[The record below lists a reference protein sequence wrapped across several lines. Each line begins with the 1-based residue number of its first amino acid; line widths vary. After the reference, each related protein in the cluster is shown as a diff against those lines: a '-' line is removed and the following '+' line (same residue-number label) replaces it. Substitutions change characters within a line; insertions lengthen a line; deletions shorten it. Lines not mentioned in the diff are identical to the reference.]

1 MTMRYSQLYVL
12 YSLNPAGVKLGFKKE
27 GDTTKPAFLS
37 YRQKR
42 GGFLLVLHLL
52 LGL

>member
-27 GDTTKPAFLS
+27 GDTTKPAFL
-37 YRQKR
+37 
-42 GGFLLVLHLL
+42 GGNKPVVQ
-52 LGL
+52 